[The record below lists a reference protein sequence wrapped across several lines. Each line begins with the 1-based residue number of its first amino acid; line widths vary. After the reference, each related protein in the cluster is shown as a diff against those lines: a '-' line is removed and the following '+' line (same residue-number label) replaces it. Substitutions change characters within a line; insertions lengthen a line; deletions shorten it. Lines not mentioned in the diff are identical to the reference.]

1 MILSTTKIEI
11 LDAAQNII
19 QLRGYNGFSF
29 ADISQTVG
37 IRKASIHHHFS
48 SKAALGLAVIRHYRE
63 IFDNFLDEA
72 NLKGSTWIDKIHN
85 YAKLYED
92 TLLQNKLCLCGMLA
106 SDIETLPKVLK
117 KELRA
122 FFNDNVIWLSNV
134 IKVQFKSMPDKQLH
148 KIAWHIISSLQG
160 GIMLARM
167 QGQMEIF
174 SSIWDTLRSY
184 LKNLE

>member
-1 MILSTTKIEI
+1 MTLSTTKIEI
-11 LDAAQNII
+11 LNAAQNII

-48 SKAALGLAVIRHYRE
+48 SKSALGLAVIRRYRE
-63 IFDNFLDEA
+63 EFNRFLDEA
-72 NLKGSTWIDKIHN
+72 NFKGSTWIEKIHN
-85 YAKLYED
+85 YAKLYEN

-106 SDIETLPKVLK
+106 SDIETLPKILK

-122 FFNDNVIWLSNV
+122 FFNDNVIWIENV
-134 IKVQFKSMPDKQLH
+134 IKVQFKSMPDKHLQ

-167 QGQMEIF
+167 QGQKEIF
-174 SSIWDTLRSY
+174 SSIWDSLSLY
-184 LKNLE
+184 LKNLR